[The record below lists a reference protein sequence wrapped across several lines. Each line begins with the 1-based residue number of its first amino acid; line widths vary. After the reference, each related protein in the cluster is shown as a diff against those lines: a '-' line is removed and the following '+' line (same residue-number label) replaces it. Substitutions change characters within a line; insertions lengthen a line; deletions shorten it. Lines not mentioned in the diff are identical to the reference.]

1 MNTRLL
7 PSVFF
12 VLACLSLE
20 MLGFAQE
27 IAIQGDMVY
36 PVSRSPI
43 KNGVVLIRD
52 GKIAAVGKA
61 DAIEIP
67 QGTQVLHAPVI
78 TPGLIDAHSV
88 VGLTGILNQD
98 EDQDQLDPTEPV
110 QPQLRAV
117 DAYNA
122 KDPLV
127 EWIRDFGVTTVHTGH
142 APGELVSGQTMIIK
156 TTGET
161 VEASTLNPFRA
172 IAVTLTSQA
181 QKSGKSS
188 PGTRGKM
195 IAVLRQ
201 NLLQAKEY
209 LAKIKA
215 SQKEDAAPLA
225 RDLKLESFASVL
237 EGDTKLLITADRSQ
251 DIASALRVGDEFGL
265 RIWIDSGSEAYLLID
280 EIRDAGAAVI
290 VHPSMAR
297 AVGDRENLSFETA
310 AKLHEAGIPVAFQS
324 GFEPYVPK
332 TRVVLFEAAL
342 FSANGLGF
350 EKTLQGLTLDAAKL
364 LGIQNRVG
372 SLDVGKDADVAM
384 YDGDPF
390 EYTSHCVGVIINGE
404 IASQT
409 VR

>member
-122 KDPLV
+122 KDPLI

-225 RDLKLESFASVL
+225 RDLKLESFASVY
-237 EGDTKLLITADRSQ
+237 
-251 DIASALRVGDEFGL
+251 
-265 RIWIDSGSEAYLLID
+265 W
-280 EIRDAGAAVI
+280 
-290 VHPSMAR
+290 R
-297 AVGDRENLSFETA
+297 A
-310 AKLHEAGIPVAFQS
+310 
-324 GFEPYVPK
+324 
-332 TRVVLFEAAL
+332 
-342 FSANGLGF
+342 
-350 EKTLQGLTLDAAKL
+350 
-364 LGIQNRVG
+364 IQN
-372 SLDVGKDADVAM
+372 
-384 YDGDPF
+384 
-390 EYTSHCVGVIINGE
+390 C
-404 IASQT
+404 
-409 VR
+409 